1 MESGK
6 LLYSFENYT
15 LDTDRRELRR
25 GSDLIGVEPQVF
37 DLLEYLVR
45 NRDRVVSKDDL
56 IASIWGG
63 RIVSESALSTQIN
76 AVRSAVGDSGAEQR
90 LVKTFPRKGVR
101 FLGAVQEELKPP
113 DRPSIAVLPFDNLS
127 RDASQQYFADGMTE
141 DLITDLSKM
150 SGLFVIAR
158 NSTFVYKGKSVDVR
172 RVARDLGVRYVVEGS
187 IRKVGN
193 RTRIAAQLLDG
204 ATGGHLWAERYDRDL
219 KDIFEVQD
227 EVTRAIV
234 AALAV
239 ALTPVE
245 RKSLTHRGTVNLHAY
260 EHYIRGREFAYT
272 HTNAA
277 NVQALSAFHEAVAI
291 DSNFA
296 AAHAMLAYC
305 MVVNFINRWGGPENR
320 SIDRAI
326 QISQKAV
333 RLEGSEPRTHFA
345 LGVAYFW
352 SKQHDDAIAEEERA
366 IALAPNFAD
375 AYAALAQI
383 FSYAGR
389 PMDAIERLAIAM
401 RLDPQY
407 PNLLLHVLGHA
418 HFLLEQYED
427 AATALRRRLVRNP
440 NSDMS
445 RVLLA
450 ACYGHLGRREQACIE
465 WCEALRINPDFSF
478 NQRRKI
484 LPYKNAS
491 DFERIVDGVRKAGLL
506 N

>member
-1 MESGK
+1 MASFQFGSFTLDLDRLCVFGSCGQAELRPK
-6 LLYSFENYT
+6 SFEVLRY
-15 LDTDRRELRR
+15 LVEHAGRVVGKEEVIKAVWFDVAVTDESLTRCISEVRRALGDGSQQIVKTVPRR
-25 GSDLIGVEPQVF
+25 GY
-37 DLLEYLVR
+37 LLDVPI
-45 NRDRVVSKDDL
+45 S
-56 IASIWGG
+56 GG
-63 RIVSESALSTQIN
+63 DVTQK
-76 AVRSAVGDSGAEQR
+76 
-90 LVKTFPRKGVR
+90 L
-101 FLGAVQEELKPP
+101 P

-127 RDASQQYFADGMTE
+127 RDANQEYFADGMAE
-141 DLITDLSKM
+141 NLITDLSKM

-187 IRKVGN
+187 VRKGGSL
-193 RTRIAAQLLDG
+193 TRITAQLLDG

-234 AALAV
+234 AALSV
-239 ALTPVE
+239 ELTPVE
-245 RKSLTHRGTVNLHAY
+245 RKSLAHRGTVNLYAY
-260 EHYIRGREFAYT
+260 EHYLRGRQFAYT
-272 HTNAA
+272 FTNAA
-277 NVQALSAFHEAVAI
+277 NVQALSAFQEAVAI
-291 DSNFA
+291 DPNFA

-305 MVVNFINRWGGPENR
+305 MVVNFINRWGEPEDR

-333 RLEGSEPRTHFA
+333 HLEGSEPRAHFA

-366 IALAPNFAD
+366 IALEPNFAD

-383 FSYAGR
+383 FCYVGR
-389 PMDAIERLAIAM
+389 PKDAIERLAIAM

-407 PNLLLHVLGHA
+407 LNLVLHILGHA

-427 AATALRRRLVRNP
+427 AVTALRRRLVRNP
-440 NSDMS
+440 DSDMS

-450 ACYGHLGRREQACIE
+450 ACYGHLGRHEQACIE
-465 WCEALRINPDFSF
+465 WNEALRINPDYSF
-478 NQRRKI
+478 DQRRKV
-484 LPYKNAS
+484 LPYKNLS

-506 N
+506 D